1 MIEELKKSRST
12 NKSMVAITRKASPD
26 TSKKNLDDYEVEKT
40 IGKGSYAIVK
50 LAKCKV
56 SGDSFAIKTYERSSL
71 NDPLKKQSV
80 EREISLLRK
89 LNNEFIIKYI
99 NHVVTQSQI
108 HLVMEFAGTRSLYEY
123 VKKGPNRHLSVDDSL
138 SPFIQL
144 AKAIAYIH
152 SKDIC
157 HRDLKLENVIYN

>member
-1 MIEELKKSRST
+1 MIEELKKSRSA
-12 NKSMVAITRKASPD
+12 NKSMVATD
-26 TSKKNLDDYEVEKT
+26 NSKKNLDDYEVEKT